1 MRDEEPALR
10 GFTGRV
16 PRRYYEAVKR
26 APELVPLSWDHHHG
40 LVLARRISQEM
51 GGGPEAMATLYG
63 DLLAFWS
70 AGLLPHFRVEG
81 ECLLARLVRHV
92 GADAPE
98 VQRVL
103 DDHLGLAG
111 LVATMRDT
119 DNDGVRRDALRRFGE
134 RLHLHIRWEE
144 DVLFQVAQD
153 TLDADEMAALG
164 ADIREYV
171 PDVVPAPAGGLATR
185 PSATPS

>member
-1 MRDEEPALR
+1 M
-10 GFTGRV
+10 
-16 PRRYYEAVKR
+16 KR

-40 LVLARRISQEM
+40 LVLARRIAAEVD
-51 GGGPEAMATLYG
+51 GPPDAVGALYS

-81 ECLLARLVRHV
+81 ECLLARLLRHL
-92 GADAPE
+92 GEGAPE

-119 DNDGVRRDALRRFGE
+119 DDLESRRTALRGFGE
-134 RLHLHIRWEE
+134 RLFEHIRWEE
-144 DVLFQVAQD
+144 DVLFQRTQES
-153 TLDADEMAALG
+153 LDAAEMAALG
-164 ADIREYV
+164 KDIRAYV
-171 PDVVPAPAGGLATR
+171 PDVVPAPAGGVATR
-185 PSATPS
+185 PTAS